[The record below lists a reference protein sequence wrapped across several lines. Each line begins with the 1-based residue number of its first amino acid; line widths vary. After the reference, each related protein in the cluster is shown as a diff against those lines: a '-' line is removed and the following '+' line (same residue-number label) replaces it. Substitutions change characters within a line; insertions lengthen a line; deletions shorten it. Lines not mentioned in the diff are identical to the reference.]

1 MNLLSFMSFLILG
14 ITILTM
20 IFGVLA
26 YFLYKTRE
34 RQQQKAEESYDE
46 VLANSKDEFLFFNR
60 ES

>member
-20 IFGVLA
+20 VFGVLA

-34 RQQQKAEESYDE
+34 RKHQKAEESYE
-46 VLANSKDEFLFFNR
+46 QVLNRQEDDYLFFKK
-60 ES
+60 ED

>member
-20 IFGVLA
+20 VFGVLA

-34 RQQQKAEESYDE
+34 RKQHKALESYEE
-46 VLANSKDEFLFFNR
+46 VLAKSEDEYLFFTK
-60 ES
+60 ED

>member
-20 IFGVLA
+20 VFGVLA

-34 RQQQKAEESYDE
+34 RKQHKPVESYTE
-46 VLANSKDEFLFFNR
+46 VLAKSDDEYLFFNR

>member
-34 RQQQKAEESYDE
+34 RKQQKSAESYDE
-46 VLANSKDEFLFFNR
+46 VIAKNQDEFLFFNR

>member
-20 IFGVLA
+20 VFGVLA

-34 RQQQKAEESYDE
+34 RKQHKALESYE
-46 VLANSKDEFLFFNR
+46 QVLAKSEDDYLFFTK
-60 ES
+60 ED

>member
-20 IFGVLA
+20 VFGVLA

-34 RQQQKAEESYDE
+34 RKQNKALESYE
-46 VLANSKDEFLFFNR
+46 QVLAKSEDDYLFFTK
-60 ES
+60 ED